1 MLCHFAKLLGRGC
14 MWTVGGS
21 VLVARGRAGTRGTV
35 ACGGGGGSWSRLAQL
50 AQSLV
55 HHPRC
60 VCVYI
65 YIYKRSFITDHLVET
80 DGPTACGTVQR
91 YNLPRMITC
100 MGLLLCMALP

>member
-60 VCVYI
+60 VCVCIYI
-65 YIYKRSFITDHLVET
+65 YIRGVSSLIIWWRQMDLRRVGRCNVTTFR
-80 DGPTACGTVQR
+80 A
-91 YNLPRMITC
+91 
-100 MGLLLCMALP
+100 